1 MGGAPAHP
9 LWARI
14 RHVPFVRVEDETD
27 VQLEKMATAGWEFI
41 YIRSRGYDGT
51 AWVQCQ
57 TCGMDVRASQFV
69 VHCVIRN
76 GARSNTSECAIR
88 ASQRGVSWPSTLAAA
103 SLDRDGE
110 KQKQSDGAQEQ
121 KNEQKKRSRSGLE
134 TEGQPMTR
142 RPRPGIV
149 WNRDDGSNWMG
160 QQIAVE
166 LAVDVSKGSR
176 QVVSFVP
183 WDKF

>member
-14 RHVPFVRVEDETD
+14 RNVPFVLVEDEPD
-27 VQLEKMATAGWEFI
+27 VQLEKMATAGWES
-41 YIRSRGYDGT
+41 IRSEGYDGT

-76 GARSNTSECAIR
+76 GGSYTSECAIR

-110 KQKQSDGAQEQ
+110 KQKQSDGAKEQ
-121 KNEQKKRSRSGLE
+121 KKEQKKRSRSGLE

-142 RPRPGIV
+142 RPRPRIV

-160 QQIAVE
+160 QQ
-166 LAVDVSKGSR
+166 
-176 QVVSFVP
+176 
-183 WDKF
+183 